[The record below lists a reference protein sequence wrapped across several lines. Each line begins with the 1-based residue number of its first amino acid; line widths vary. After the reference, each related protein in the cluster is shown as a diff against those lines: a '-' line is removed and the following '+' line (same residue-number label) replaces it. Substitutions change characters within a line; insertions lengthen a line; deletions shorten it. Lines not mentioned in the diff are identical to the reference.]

1 MERGEGEGA
10 HQFGETAEE
19 LELQRKMGEGCRR
32 KDLPPGA
39 LCVSGTGEGCL
50 SPMQLSACVRLWCGL
65 FVHEGWKANSQGTK
79 LFGEF
84 RHRGKTV
91 FFFVIP
97 IYL

>member
-1 MERGEGEGA
+1 MGGRGGCTPVWREGGGA
-10 HQFGETAEE
+10 RAAEE
-19 LELQRKMGEGCRR
+19 NGGGLSEERSAAGE
-32 KDLPPGA
+32 
-39 LCVSGTGEGCL
+39 LCVSGTEEGCL

-91 FFFVIP
+91 FFVIP